1 MSHIGLVTSLPSV
14 EHSDSVHL
22 VLAAG
27 GLHPETD
34 ELGMELVPLLDHLG
48 QLALHA
54 RLGVARGGLQQ
65 GKRAVTR
72 FRIVPRLLQYRVVTV
87 TIAF

>member
-1 MSHIGLVTSLPSV
+1 
-14 EHSDSVHL
+14 
-22 VLAAG
+22 
-27 GLHPETD
+27 
-34 ELGMELVPLLDHLG
+34 MELVPLLDHLG